1 MRRLR
6 RRDRAVLRSFRA
18 IAAASAALL
27 LATACNSASNSADG
41 SDNPGKGGSVRG
53 VTDDSIKVGGIVS
66 MTTASGYS
74 KKDTDLGAKARY
86 DRANAEGG
94 INGRKIDYIGAEDDG
109 QDPGKNMAA
118 ARKLV
123 QQEKVFAVSPMS
135 SVTFSGGDF
144 LEQQKVP
151 TFGWGTIPQFCG
163 KQYIYGF
170 NGCLVP
176 MPGGVITQ
184 SWPEGLAHVLG
195 GAKGKSV
202 AVIANDNDAGKFGI
216 RTYQQGFAAAGFDV
230 AYAKATVPATS
241 APSDWS
247 AYTKEILRS
256 DGGKAPDVVVSVMQ
270 TPYNIGL
277 FTALKRSGFK
287 GLLTDPT
294 DYDPGLLAKKTTAQ
308 ALDGVHV
315 LLSFEPFES
324 DSAQMAQFK
333 EDIKKAAGKDV
344 PLNMHM
350 MTGYMSADY
359 FLSIAEKAGKDL
371 TVDSFTK
378 AAAAYSDTGT
388 MVGDRSGPKGQKEA
402 FGCGALVQ
410 LTNGKY
416 EVSSPFKCYEPI
428 PFK

>member
-1 MRRLR
+1 MPGRRPI
-6 RRDRAVLRSFRA
+6 RAFA
-18 IAAASAALL
+18 TAAALL
-27 LATACNSASNSADG
+27 LAATACNSASTSTSG
-41 SDNPGKGGSVRG
+41 SEQGGSARG

-66 MTTASGYS
+66 MTTSSGYS

-94 INGRKIDYIGAEDDG
+94 INGRKIDYLGAEDDG
-109 QDPGKNMAA
+109 QDPGKNLAA

-123 QQEKVFAVSPMS
+123 QQDKVFAISPMS
-135 SVTFSGGDF
+135 SVTFSGADF
-144 LEQQKVP
+144 LDKQKVP

-163 KQYIYGF
+163 PKYIYGF
-170 NGCLVP
+170 GGCMVP
-176 MPGGVITQ
+176 MPGGTITQ
-184 SWPEGLAHVLG
+184 SWPEGLAKVLG

-202 AVIANDNDAGKFGI
+202 AILANDNDAGTFAI
-216 RTYQQGFAAAGFDV
+216 RTYKQGFAAAGFKV
-230 AYAKATVPATS
+230 TYAKSTVPATS
-241 APSDWS
+241 TPSDWS

-256 DGGKAPDVVVSVMQ
+256 DGGKAPDAVVSVMQ

-277 FTALKRSGFK
+277 FTAVKRTGYK
-287 GLLTDPT
+287 GLITDPT
-294 DYDPGLLAKKTTAQ
+294 DYDPGLLAKSATKK

-324 DSAQMAQFK
+324 DSAQMKQFK
-333 EDIKKAAGKDV
+333 ADIRKAAGKDV

-350 MTGYMSADY
+350 MTGYMSADF
-359 FLSIAEKAGKDL
+359 FLAIAEKAGKNL
-371 TVDSFTK
+371 TTESFQK
-378 AAAAYSDTGT
+378 AAGSYSDTGT
-388 MVGDRSGPKGQKEA
+388 MVGDRALPKGQKEA

-410 LTNGKY
+410 LKNGKY